1 MALPYPQDP
10 ASPSAPNPYFPDNG
24 FVRGDQFRANN
35 GKIWANTEYLV
46 TELAAQ
52 VAAILAQLPRG
63 LIIGGVI
70 KDGND
75 PPTVLAGSYDVKG
88 TIVQVSANTALSW
101 LTNSLG
107 DTAIANDYW
116 YFVGIKSG
124 SIKVHLA
131 WGDSVLGST
140 AIQKITA
147 VGGGIWE
154 LGVLNAVDLS
164 TFAVGMVV
172 PTTGT
177 PSAANTGVWE
187 STAFSN
193 VADSGGAGL
202 KYIRVRNSNGVAQ
215 AAAGGNLTAYYRVG
229 TVTTAADTRI
239 YSPSPTFSATYG
251 EYLSDYD
258 SSYRLIAMF
267 SSDGS
272 GNVADVIPFGSGARK
287 NDDLI
292 QLATYNTHV
301 NNALRFSTV
310 VKNRGSSLTYSDDG
324 TNAAMITA
332 NRPGWLSVNAA
343 VLNLG
348 GANELLLFV
357 NGATTDADATGTAV
371 GQSFVTTGQYDGAGF
386 PEIFLNPGDYVR
398 LHAPSALSGTTNAC
412 RLYATFRPAD

>member
-35 GKIWANTEYLV
+35 GKIWANTDYLDALI
-46 TELAAQ
+46 TAQ
-52 VAAILAQLPRG
+52 VAAIIAQFPRG
-63 LIIGGVI
+63 LLIGGVI

-101 LTNSLG
+101 LTDSLG

-131 WGDSVLGST
+131 WGNSVLGST

-177 PSAANTGVWE
+177 TSAANTGVWE

-215 AAAGGNLTAYYRVG
+215 AAAGGNLTAYYRVS

-239 YSPSPTFSATYG
+239 YSPSPTWNATYG

-272 GNVADVIPFGSGARK
+272 GNVADVIPFGSGNK
-287 NDDLI
+287 TNDDMIRLSTFSARQGDTLRWSTVLRNRGQSVTYTDNGTTGTRFTANVSGVITVSTKARGLGGNGHLFI
-292 QLATYNTHV
+292 QLNSV
-301 NNALRFSTV
+301 STSFAEAEGV
-310 VKNRGSSLTYSDDG
+310 SS
-324 TNAAMITA
+324 
-332 NRPGWLSVNAA
+332 GW
-343 VLNLG
+343 VLAGNDG
-348 GANELLLFV
+348 GACASLRV
-357 NGATTDADATGTAV
+357 K
-371 GQSFVTTGQYDGAGF
+371 
-386 PEIFLNPGDYVR
+386 PGDYIAIMAQR
-398 LHAPSALSGTTNAC
+398 DFSTTADASGVTVI
-412 RLYATFRPAD
+412 FQPD